1 MKKLILK
8 TCQKKITIKRI
19 GIEFERNKNSW
30 RMKLYIK
37 KQLKK

>member
-1 MKKLILK
+1 VKKLILK
-8 TCQKKITIKRI
+8 TCQKKITIKII